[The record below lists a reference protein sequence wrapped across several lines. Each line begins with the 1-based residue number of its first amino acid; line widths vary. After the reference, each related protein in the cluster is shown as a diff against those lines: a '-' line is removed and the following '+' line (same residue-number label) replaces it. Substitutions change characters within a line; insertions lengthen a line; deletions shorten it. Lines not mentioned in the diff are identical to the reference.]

1 MSKKRAN
8 DLGFR
13 TIYFYI
19 SVLWKVF
26 FSTSAGKDY
35 HWESIPVVY
44 GDINRGRAL
53 KLEIS
58 KTEKKQL
65 TEFHS
70 HICHTVVLSG
80 LRAGQ

>member
-1 MSKKRAN
+1 MIWG
-8 DLGFR
+8 LEQ
-13 TIYFYI
+13 YI
-19 SVLWKVF
+19 FISLFSGRFF